1 MKIGINIL
9 IVMLIASV
17 SAHAMLTVYEGFDYT
32 QTQLSGNSG
41 NSGSGCNGGIGF
53 FPSSEWLTPSTS
65 SWFYPQAE
73 PALLE
78 DSGMS
83 YPINVMLSLV
93 GKNWKVLKTDN
104 PSGEA
109 YAGRRLETPINF
121 AVEATWYLSYLIKSK
136 PENGDGYFFLT
147 IGQEAGEESA
157 VMTGISGSGSIH
169 LRRDFD
175 DKYWSGAPMAD
186 PTKIYFVV
194 IKIITHETAA
204 DEYFLKHYEVG
215 QDSVDAVEP
224 TTWSGVHSIASDL
237 NCDGIGMMAGELKT
251 KYSSG
256 GVLAYSYLDEIRIGT
271 TWNDVV
277 GRMNPTLDFPNP
289 GPQIT
294 TNTLVLGATSDSSE
308 PVDYSVTSG
317 LADEDAGTVT
327 FTGAGIVGIEATQ
340 VGNEHYFPATNSVTF
355 DVAKAVAVVAFA
367 DLLQAYDGQPHG
379 ATVVTEPVGLIYSA
393 TYDGSSSEPSAV
405 GQYAVVATINDAM
418 YSGSASDQFEL
429 IETHANMVMNA
440 DQTVAFNVKSPLH
453 PILQTTTNL
462 VNPDWVDIPTE
473 GVARPVILST
483 TTNGSLYQLNVDLG
497 PYTTRYIRARY

>member
-1 MKIGINIL
+1 MKIEIKIL
-9 IVMLIASV
+9 IVMLIAVAS
-17 SAHAMLTVYEGFDYT
+17 SHAMLTVYEGFDYT
-32 QTQLSGNSG
+32 QTQLTGNTG
-41 NSGSGCNGGIGF
+41 ANGSGCNGGDGF
-53 FPSSEWLTPSTS
+53 ALGSEWLSIPDPGFG
-65 SWFYPQAE
+65 WEDPE

-78 DSGMS
+78 DSGMTFPS
-83 YPINVMLSLV
+83 NVTHSV
-93 GKNWKVLKTDN
+93 IGKNWKILKTDN
-104 PSGEA
+104 PGGRG
-109 YAGRRLETPINF
+109 YAGRALATPINF
-121 AVEATWYLSYLIKSK
+121 AVESTWYLSFLMKSK

-147 IGQEAGEESA
+147 IGQESGQESA
-157 VMTGISGSGSIH
+157 IMTGIAGSGGIQ
-169 LRRDFD
+169 LRRDFA
-175 DKYWSGAPMAD
+175 DKYYLGPANDS
-186 PTKIYFVV
+186 TKLNFMVV
-194 IKIITHETAA
+194 KIITHASMN
-204 DEYFLKHYEVG
+204 DEYFLKNYVVG
-215 QDSVDAVEP
+215 DDLVDAIEP
-224 TTWSGVHSIASDL
+224 STWSSSHTAASSL
-237 NCDGIGMMAGELKT
+237 NCDGIGMMAGGLDGWLAT
-251 KYSSG
+251 G
-256 GVLAYSYLDEIRIGT
+256 GILTYSYLDEIRIGT

-294 TNTLVLGATSDSSE
+294 TNTVVLGASSDSSE

-327 FTGAGIVGIEATQ
+327 FTGAGSVGIEATQ
-340 VGNEHYFPATNSVTF
+340 AGNEHYFPATNSVTF
-355 DVAKAVAVVAFA
+355 DVTKAVAVVTFS

-379 ATVVTEPVGLIYSA
+379 ATVATEPVGLIYSA